1 MTRPAVPVAIALGSN
16 VGDRIGRLEEAYLE
30 LQAGLAD
37 PCCSAVYESEPMY
50 LENQAP
56 FLNAC
61 CTGKTRLPARSLLE
75 TLQAIERRGGRKPGG
90 PRYGPRELDLDLLL
104 YGDHVI
110 EEVGLKVPHPR
121 MAERAF
127 VLGPLAEI
135 AGDLI
140 HPESGETI
148 ARLAAALPRG
158 GMRLHAPAL
167 CARAAE

>member
-1 MTRPAVPVAIALGSN
+1 MARPAVTVAIALGSN
-16 VGDRIGRLEEAYLE
+16 VGDRLGRLEEACRE
-30 LQAGLAD
+30 LQVALEY
-37 PCCSAVYESEPMY
+37 PRCSAVYESEPMY
-50 LENQAP
+50 LEDQPP

-75 TLQAIERRGGRKPGG
+75 TLQAIERRAGRKPGG
-90 PRYGPRELDLDLLL
+90 PRYGPRELDLDLLM

-110 EEVGLKVPHPR
+110 EEVGLRVPHPR

-127 VLGPLAEI
+127 VLAPLAEI
-135 AGDLI
+135 GEDLI

-148 ARLAAALPRG
+148 AQMAAALRRD

-167 CARAAE
+167 CAQAVE